1 MASWMVHLRVAD
13 ELLKKIENLDE
24 KAFVMG
30 NIAPDSGVP
39 NEDWTVFQ
47 PPKDVSHF
55 CSPTLNGP
63 TIFTSRF
70 YRLIKKKLPKIN
82 TSLFGLQKATGMI

>member
-13 ELLKKIENLDE
+13 ELLKQIENLDAQ
-24 KAFVMG
+24 AFVMG

-55 CSPTLNGP
+55 SEK
-63 TIFTSRF
+63 SQR
-70 YRLIKKKLPKIN
+70 KIV
-82 TSLFGLQKATGMI
+82 K

>member
-13 ELLKKIENLDE
+13 ELLKQIESLDE
-24 KAFVMG
+24 QAFVMG

-55 CSPTLNGP
+55 SEINFFYLVTFILFLHSY
-63 TIFTSRF
+63 ISRSAC
-70 YRLIKKKLPKIN
+70 P
-82 TSLFGLQKATGMI
+82 